1 MNLFWLVM
9 VEKNLILEGKE
20 YSYMVP
26 ENEDLQA
33 LKYSVLQ
40 ASSLIYLNSSKE
52 LKAKTNISEIQSIL
66 ELKFMAED
74 VHNFR
79 TSDGQ
84 ILDFLERKSSEFG
97 YAFEKSDLE
106 EILHLENLYLKL
118 IKVIPD

>member
-1 MNLFWLVM
+1 ML
-9 VEKNLILEGKE
+9 EKTLILEGKE
-20 YSYMVP
+20 YSLIVP
-26 ENEDLQA
+26 ENENVQE

-40 ASSLIYLNSSKE
+40 ASSLIYLNSSQE
-52 LKAKTNISEIQSIL
+52 VKAKTNNSEIESML

-79 TSDGQ
+79 VSDSE
-84 ILDFLERKSSEFG
+84 ILDFWERKSSDFG

>member
-1 MNLFWLVM
+1 M

-33 LKYSVLQ
+33 LKYIVLQ

-66 ELKFMAED
+66 ESKFMAED

-79 TSDGQ
+79 TSDSQ
-84 ILDFLERKSSEFG
+84 ILDFLERKSSDFG
-97 YAFEKSDLE
+97 YAYEKSDLE